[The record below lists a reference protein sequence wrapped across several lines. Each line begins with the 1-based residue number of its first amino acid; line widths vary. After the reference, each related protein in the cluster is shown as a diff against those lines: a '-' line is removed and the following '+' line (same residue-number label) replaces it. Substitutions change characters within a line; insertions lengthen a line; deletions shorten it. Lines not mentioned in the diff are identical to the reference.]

1 MSNISVQQIEDVVI
15 KFAGDSGDGMQ
26 LTGTQFS
33 NNTAL
38 VGNDLST
45 FPDFP
50 AEIRAPQG
58 TLPGVSGFQLHFS
71 SNRIFTPGDAC
82 DVLVAMNAAALKANL
97 KGLKKGGIIIAN
109 TDGFDAKNLR
119 LANYP
124 DGVNPLED
132 GSLQP
137 YQLHTMDVTKMTREA
152 LKDINLGMK
161 EKDRAKNMFVLGFLY
176 WLYDRDLESTTN
188 FLNEKFGKKPEIL
201 ASNLKA
207 LHAGYNF
214 ADTVEAFST
223 RFHVE
228 KARMEPGTYR
238 SITGNT
244 ALAYGLIAASQK
256 AELPIFLGTY
266 PITPASDILHEL
278 SRYKNFGIRTFQAE
292 DEIAG
297 ISSAIGASYGG
308 HMGITTT
315 SGPGMALKG
324 EAMGLAVM
332 LEIPLL
338 IINIQRG
345 GPSTGLPTKTEQSDL
360 LQAYYGRNGE
370 CPMPIVSAST
380 PSDCFN
386 AVFEAFRIS
395 VAHMTPVIFLSDG
408 YIANG
413 AEPWRFPQSKDLPAI
428 PVKFKKGLEEG
439 EEQFLPY
446 HRDENL
452 VRPWAVPG
460 TPGLEHRIGGLEKQ
474 NITGNVSYDPE
485 NHQLMVRIRQEKVD
499 KIADHIPPQEIELGP
514 EKGKVLVLGW
524 GSTYGAIKSA
534 VLELLAEGHEVA
546 HAHIR
551 YLRPFPKN
559 LAEILHSYDKVLI
572 PEINNGQ
579 LIKIIREQFLID
591 AIGYHKIM
599 GVPITKG
606 ELVIKIRELLHEL

>member
-1 MSNISVQQIEDVVI
+1 MPNTSIQQLEDVVI

-38 VGNDLST
+38 FGNDLST

-50 AEIRAPQG
+50 AEIRAPIG

-97 KGLKKGGIIIAN
+97 KGLKKGGIILAN

-132 GSLQP
+132 GSLAA

-152 LKDINLGMK
+152 LKDMNMGMK

-176 WLYDRDLESTTN
+176 WLYDRNMENTEV
-188 FLNEKFGKKPEIL
+188 FLKDKFGKKPDIL
-201 ASNLKA
+201 ESNLRV

-214 ADTVEAFST
+214 ADTVEAFTT
-223 RFHVE
+223 RYRVE

-244 ALAYGLIAASQK
+244 ALAYGLVAASQK
-256 AELPIFLGTY
+256 ASLPLFLGTY

-278 SRYKNFGIRTFQAE
+278 SRFKNFGIRTFQAE

-297 ISSAIGASYGG
+297 ITSAIGASYGG

-332 LEIPLL
+332 LEIPL
-338 IINIQRG
+338 IIVDIQRG

-380 PSDCFN
+380 PADCFD

-395 VAHMTPVIFLSDG
+395 LKHMTPVIFLSDG

-413 AEPWRFPQSKDLPAI
+413 SEPWRFPKAADLPVI
-428 PVKFKKGLEEG
+428 EVKFKKGLEEG

-485 NHQLMVRIRQEKVD
+485 NHQLMVKIRQEKVD
-499 KIADHIPPQEIELGP
+499 KIADHIPLQKIELGP

-524 GSTYGAIKSA
+524 GSTYGSIKSA
-534 VLELLAEGHEVA
+534 VLDLLAEGHEVA

-551 YLRPFPKN
+551 YIRPFPKN
-559 LAEILHSYDKVLI
+559 LGEILHSYDKVLI

-579 LIKIIREQFLID
+579 LIKIIRDQFLID
-591 AIGYHKIM
+591 AQGYHKIM

-606 ELVIKIRELLHEL
+606 ELITKIREMLA

>member
-1 MSNISVQQIEDVVI
+1 MSNNTSIQQIEDVVI

-38 VGNDLST
+38 IGNDLST

-109 TDGFDAKNLR
+109 TDGFDSKNLR

-132 GSLQP
+132 GSLVD

-152 LKDINLGMK
+152 LKDMNMGMK

-176 WLYDRDLESTTN
+176 WLYDRDMLSTEN
-188 FLNEKFGKKPEIL
+188 FLREKFGKKQEIL
-201 ASNLKA
+201 DSNLKV

-223 RFHVE
+223 RFKVE

-244 ALAYGLIAASQK
+244 ALSYGLIAASQK
-256 AELPIFLGTY
+256 SGLPIFLGTY

-297 ISSAIGASYGG
+297 ITSAIGASYGG
-308 HMGITTT
+308 HMGVTTT

-338 IINIQRG
+338 IIDIQRG

-370 CPMPIVSAST
+370 CPMPVISAST
-380 PSDCFN
+380 PSDCFDGIY
-386 AVFEAFRIS
+386 EAFRIA
-395 VAHMTPVIFLSDG
+395 VNHMTPVIFLSDG

-413 AEPWRFPQSKDLPAI
+413 AEPWRFPKSDDLIPI

-446 HRDENL
+446 ERDENL

-460 TPGLEHRIGGLEKQ
+460 TAGLEHRIGGLEKQ

-485 NHQLMVRIRQEKVD
+485 NHQLMVKIRQEKID
-499 KIADHIPPQEIELGP
+499 KIADHIPLQKIEVGP

-524 GSTYGAIKSA
+524 GSTFGAIKSA
-534 VLELLAEGHEVA
+534 VLELVAEGHAVA
-546 HAHIR
+546 HAHLR
-551 YLRPFPKN
+551 HLRPFPKN
-559 LAEILHSYDKVLI
+559 LAEILHSYDQVLI

-579 LIKIIREQFLID
+579 LIRIIRDQFLIP
-591 AIGYHKIM
+591 AQGYNKIM

-606 ELVIKIRELLHEL
+606 ELVARIREML

>member
-1 MSNISVQQIEDVVI
+1 MSNISVQQIENVVI

-58 TLPGVSGFQLHFS
+58 TLAGVSGFQLHFS

-97 KGLKKGGIIIAN
+97 KSLKKGGIIIAN
-109 TDGFDAKNLR
+109 TDGFDSKNLR

-124 DGVNPLED
+124 DGINPLED
-132 GSLQP
+132 GSLAA

-176 WLYDRDLESTTN
+176 WLYDRSLESSEN
-188 FLNEKFGKKPEIL
+188 FLNEKFSKKPEIL
-201 ASNLKA
+201 ESNLKA

-214 ADTVEAFST
+214 GDTVEAFST
-223 RFHVE
+223 RYKVE

-256 AELPIFLGTY
+256 ANLPLFLGTY

-278 SRYKNFGIRTFQAE
+278 SKYKNFGIRTFQAE

-297 ISSAIGASYGG
+297 ITSAIGASYGG
-308 HMGITTT
+308 HMGVTTT

-338 IINIQRG
+338 IVNIQRG

-370 CPMPIVSAST
+370 CPMPVISAAT
-380 PSDCFN
+380 PSDCFESI
-386 AVFEAFRIS
+386 FEAFRIS
-395 VAHMTPVIFLSDG
+395 VAHMTPVIYLSDG

-413 AEPWRFPQSKDLPAI
+413 AEPWRFPKSADLPAI

-499 KIADHIPPQEIELGP
+499 KIADHIPLQKIELGP

-579 LIKIIREQFLID
+579 LIRIIREQFLID
-591 AIGYHKIM
+591 AQGYNKIM

-606 ELVIKIRELLHEL
+606 ELVVKIKEMLQA

>member
-1 MSNISVQQIEDVVI
+1 
-15 KFAGDSGDGMQ
+15 MQ
-26 LTGTQFS
+26 LTGSQFS

-38 VGNDLST
+38 IGNDLST

-58 TLPGVSGFQLHFS
+58 TLAGVSGFQLHFS

-109 TDGFDAKNLR
+109 TDGFDNKNLR

-124 DGVNPLED
+124 EGVNPLED
-132 GSLQP
+132 GSLAN
-137 YQLHTMDVTKMTREA
+137 YQVHTMDVTKMTREA
-152 LKDINLGMK
+152 LKDTSLGMK

-176 WLYDRDLESTTN
+176 WLYDRNMDNTEA
-188 FLNEKFGKKPEIL
+188 FLQDKFGKKPEIL
-201 ASNLKA
+201 ESNLRV
-207 LHAGYNF
+207 LRAGYNF
-214 ADTVEAFST
+214 ADTVEAFTT
-223 RFHVE
+223 RYRVE

-244 ALAYGLIAASQK
+244 ALAYGLVAASQK
-256 AELPIFLGTY
+256 ANLPMFLGTY

-278 SRYKNFGIRTFQAE
+278 SRLKNFGIRTFQAE

-297 ISSAIGASYGG
+297 ITSAIGASYGG

-338 IINIQRG
+338 IIDIQRG

-370 CPMPIVSAST
+370 CPMPIISAST
-380 PSDCFN
+380 PADCFD
-386 AVFEAFRIS
+386 AIFEAFRIS
-395 VAHMTPVIFLSDG
+395 VQHMTPVIFLSDG

-413 AEPWRFPQSKDLPAI
+413 AEPWRFPKSADLPAI
-428 PVKFKKGLEEG
+428 EVKFKKQLEEG
-439 EEQFLPY
+439 EEHFLPY

-485 NHQLMVRIRQEKVD
+485 NHQLMVKIRQEKVD
-499 KIADHIPPQEIELGP
+499 KIADHIPLQKIEVGP

-524 GSTYGAIKSA
+524 GSTFGAIKSA
-534 VLELLAEGHEVA
+534 VLDLLAEGHQVA

-551 YLRPFPKN
+551 HMRPFPKN
-559 LAEILHSYDKVLI
+559 LGEILHSYDKVLI
-572 PEINNGQ
+572 PEDR
-579 LIKIIREQFLID
+579 KS
-591 AIGYHKIM
+591 
-599 GVPITKG
+599 V
-606 ELVIKIRELLHEL
+606 V

>member
-1 MSNISVQQIEDVVI
+1 MSNKAIQQVEDVVI

-38 VGNDLST
+38 IGNDLST

-71 SNRIFTPGDAC
+71 SNRIFTPGDTC

-109 TDGFDAKNLR
+109 TDGFDSKNLR
-119 LANYP
+119 LANFP

-132 GSLQP
+132 GSLVN

-152 LKDINLGMK
+152 LKDINMGMK

-176 WLYDRDLESTTN
+176 WLYDRDMQSTLN
-188 FLNEKFGKKPEIL
+188 FLTEKFGKKPEIL
-201 ASNLKA
+201 ESNIRSLQ
-207 LHAGYNF
+207 AGYNF

-223 RFHVE
+223 RYKVE
-228 KARMEPGTYR
+228 KARMDPGTYR

-244 ALAYGLIAASQK
+244 ALSYGLIAASQK
-256 AELPIFLGTY
+256 ADLPIFLGTY

-308 HMGITTT
+308 HMGVTTT

-338 IINIQRG
+338 IIDIQRG

-370 CPMPIVSAST
+370 CPMPIISAST
-380 PSDCFN
+380 PSDCFDGIY
-386 AVFEAFRIS
+386 EAFRIA
-395 VAHMTPVIFLSDG
+395 VNHMTPVIFLSDG

-413 AEPWRFPQSKDLPAI
+413 AEPWKFPKSDELQPI
-428 PVKFKKGLEEG
+428 TVKYKKGLEEG
-439 EEQFLPY
+439 EEQFFPY
-446 HRDENL
+446 QRDENL

-485 NHQLMVRIRQEKVD
+485 NHQLMVKIRQEKVD
-499 KIADHIPPQEIELGP
+499 KIADHIPLQKIEVGP

-524 GSTYGAIKSA
+524 GSTFGTIKSA
-534 VLELLAEGHEVA
+534 VLELLAEGHQVA
-546 HAHIR
+546 HAHLR
-551 YLRPFPKN
+551 HMRPFPKN
-559 LAEILHSYDKVLI
+559 LEEILHSYDHVLI

-579 LIKIIREQFLID
+579 LIKIIRDQFLIP
-591 AIGYHKIM
+591 AQGYNKIM

-606 ELVIKIRELLHEL
+606 ELVTRIREML